1 MRDGGGG
8 GARVTEQTQPS
19 VSTLCEQPA
28 GSVGLIFEASVPGHR
43 GYRLPALDLPDAE
56 TEGAIP
62 EGLRRREAP
71 CLPEV
76 TEPEAARHYIGLSR
90 LNHHVDRSLYPL
102 GSCTM
107 KYNPKVNE
115 DLARLPGLGGLHPEA
130 PEAAVQGMLEL
141 LWRVGEELR
150 TIVGM
155 DAISLHPSAGAQGE
169 MLGMKLVRAYHRK
182 RGQAKSKVLIP
193 DSAHGTN
200 PASIALAGLTPV
212 QIASR
217 PDGRIDLAAL
227 QGQITPETA
236 AIMITN
242 PSTLGLFEEQI
253 REVSERIHAVDGL
266 VYMDGANLNA
276 LVGLA
281 LPGDMGVDIVH
292 LNLHKTFATP
302 HGGGGPGAGPVAVK
316 AVLEELLPVPQ
327 IARDGERFRIVKER
341 PHSVGR
347 LHAYYGNVGVIVRAF
362 AYIRSL
368 GPEGLRA
375 VSRAAIVNAN
385 YLMKQVEGAFPAAKR
400 EPCMHE
406 FVSSC
411 VWTRQHEVRNI
422 DVAKRLL
429 DYGFHAPTVSFPLI
443 VPDALMIEPTETE
456 TRATLDRFAAALQ
469 AIATEV
475 RERPEEVRSAP
486 HCTPVGR
493 LDEAEAARRLRLRW
507 APAER
512 KEA

>member
-1 MRDGGGG
+1 MDGLLP
-8 GARVTEQTQPS
+8 E
-19 VSTLCEQPA
+19 LCATPA
-28 GSVGLIFEASVPGHR
+28 GSVDLIFDASLPGHR
-43 GYRLPALDLPDAE
+43 GYRFPALDLPEASI
-56 TEGAIP
+56 EGEIP
-62 EGLRRREAP
+62 AGLRRERAP
-71 CLPEV
+71 HLPEV
-76 TEPEAARHYIGLSR
+76 TEPEAARHYIALSR

-115 DLARLPGLGGLHPEA
+115 DLARIPGLGLLHPEA
-130 PEAAVQGMLEL
+130 PETAVQGMLEL
-141 LWRVGEELR
+141 LWHAGEALR
-150 TIVGM
+150 AIVGM

-169 MLGMKLVRAYHRK
+169 MLGMQLVRGYHRR
-182 RGQAKSKVLIP
+182 RGRAKAKVLIP

-200 PASIALAGLTPV
+200 PASIARAGFTPV
-212 QIASR
+212 QVASR
-217 PDGRIDLAAL
+217 ADGRIDLAAL
-227 QGQITPETA
+227 EDLIGPDTA

-242 PSTLGLFEEQI
+242 PSTLGLFEGEI
-253 REVSERIHAVDGL
+253 REISERIHAVDGL

-281 LPGDMGVDIVH
+281 RPGDMGVDIVH
-292 LNLHKTFATP
+292 LNLHKTFSTP
-302 HGGGGPGAGPVAVK
+302 HGGGGPGAGPVAVR
-316 AVLEELLPVPQ
+316 APLAELLPVPQ
-327 IARDGERFRIVKER
+327 IERDGERYRIVSDR

-347 LHAYYGNVGVIVRAF
+347 LHSYYGNAGVMVRAY

-385 YLMKQVEGAFPAAKR
+385 YLMRKVEGAFPVAKR
-400 EPCMHE
+400 EACMHE
-406 FVSSC
+406 FVSTC

-443 VPDALMIEPTETE
+443 VPDALMIEPTESE
-456 TRATLDRFAAALQ
+456 TRRSLDGFAAALH
-469 AIATEV
+469 AIAAEV
-475 RERPEEVRSAP
+475 RERPEDVRGAP

-493 LDEAEAARRLRLRW
+493 LDEAEAARRLSLRW
-507 APAER
+507 TPPGRRGA
-512 KEA
+512 